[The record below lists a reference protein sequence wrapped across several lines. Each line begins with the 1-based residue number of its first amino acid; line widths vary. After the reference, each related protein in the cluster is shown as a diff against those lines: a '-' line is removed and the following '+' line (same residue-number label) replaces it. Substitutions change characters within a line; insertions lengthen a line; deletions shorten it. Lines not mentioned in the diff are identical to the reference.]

1 MTDTMRQLP
10 LSEFPDALHDAIA
23 DRLALYTIG
32 FSALTLRDRVEHSA
46 QSGSGTL
53 VRFDGRYAVLTADHV
68 ADQLKDCDRVGMLVD
83 IRGGLRRCAFER
95 AHLTWLRIGTAPYGS
110 EGPDITV
117 NVR

>member
-1 MTDTMRQLP
+1 MAMDRASRRRYGDGLQLP

-46 QSGSGTL
+46 
-53 VRFDGRYAVLTADHV
+53 H
-68 ADQLKDCDRVGMLVD
+68 QLKDCDRVGMLVD